1 MVDFESVLSDDYEDY
16 FMKYLANIKDGN
28 DEKYDMLTN
37 RNSKFLFYHF
47 NDFLRQI
54 NEPTKPVRHS
64 VVQNDKTALEI
75 LQNKDWQNFIERILE
90 VRQSNN
96 GGEFT
101 KLVNAKE
108 VQIFENSV
116 ENLTICK
123 NLYTEFYN
131 QVSKNLVEVLHN
143 LPANELEDI
152 DKGLERSY
160 FFIDFDS
167 LTNLEEIMNGYSQFY
182 HGLGCFPGRQDLTI
196 IPTPDVP
203 SFIKIDEIISPNQL
217 YEKFRGSDAKGLV
230 SVQVLA
236 ALDIYL
242 GGDVELSRDTMTEF
256 LHSLSMQ
263 ALNRKNNNIQLN
275 FEKAAD
281 LVTSVISLL
290 RQQNKK

>member
-37 RNSKFLFYHF
+37 RNPKFLFYHF

-90 VRQSNN
+90 VRESNN

-116 ENLTICK
+116 EN
-123 NLYTEFYN
+123 
-131 QVSKNLVEVLHN
+131 
-143 LPANELEDI
+143 
-152 DKGLERSY
+152 
-160 FFIDFDS
+160 
-167 LTNLEEIMNGYSQFY
+167 
-182 HGLGCFPGRQDLTI
+182 
-196 IPTPDVP
+196 
-203 SFIKIDEIISPNQL
+203 
-217 YEKFRGSDAKGLV
+217 
-230 SVQVLA
+230 
-236 ALDIYL
+236 
-242 GGDVELSRDTMTEF
+242 
-256 LHSLSMQ
+256 
-263 ALNRKNNNIQLN
+263 
-275 FEKAAD
+275 
-281 LVTSVISLL
+281 
-290 RQQNKK
+290 

>member
-1 MVDFESVLSDDYEDY
+1 MKANKLKIHVESGNIYYDNIDTNKSLYSFFENQEDETKKWIDFEFVLSDNYEDY

-54 NEPTKPVRHS
+54 NEPTKLVRHS
-64 VVQNDKTALEI
+64 VVLNEKTALEI
-75 LQNKDWQNFIERILE
+75 LQNKGWQNFIERILE

-131 QVSKNLVEVLHN
+131 QVSENLAEVLRN

-152 DKGLERSY
+152 D
-160 FFIDFDS
+160 
-167 LTNLEEIMNGYSQFY
+167 
-182 HGLGCFPGRQDLTI
+182 
-196 IPTPDVP
+196 
-203 SFIKIDEIISPNQL
+203 IK
-217 YEKFRGSDAKGLV
+217 V
-230 SVQVLA
+230 
-236 ALDIYL
+236 
-242 GGDVELSRDTMTEF
+242 
-256 LHSLSMQ
+256 
-263 ALNRKNNNIQLN
+263 
-275 FEKAAD
+275 
-281 LVTSVISLL
+281 
-290 RQQNKK
+290 